1 MTAISEIGN
10 KYSRL
15 TVVGRSANK
24 DKKAMWACVCDCGNS
39 KVVSGTHLRTG
50 HVSSCGC
57 YHKEVVALLGK
68 SNKGKSDNR
77 GQPRKY
83 ENYVGVLGRVV
94 GTTDRSEQNGAVQYL
109 VECAKCGEIHSRNAK
124 HLKQG
129 QEYQGCEYY
138 KPPNYSGLEK
148 RDGIIRRVYGI
159 TLAEYDKMFE
169 DQNGKCAIC
178 GSPDEVEGRR
188 LAIDHCHDSGR
199 VRGLLCGKCNRGLG
213 LFYDNKQLLENAISY
228 LATHSL
234 AR

>member
-1 MTAISEIGN
+1 MAAISEIGN

-15 TVVGRSANK
+15 TVVGRSLNK
-24 DKKAMWACVCDCGNS
+24 DKKAMWDCVCDCGNT

-57 YHKEVVALLGK
+57 YHKEVVALIGK

-124 HLKQG
+124 HLKHG
-129 QEYQGCEYY
+129 HEYQGCEHY

-169 DQNGKCAIC
+169 DQGGKCAIC
-178 GSPDEVEGRR
+178 GNSDEVEGRR
-188 LAIDHCHDSGR
+188 LAIDHCHDSGK

-213 LFYDNKQLLENAISY
+213 LFYDNQELLENAISY
-228 LATHSL
+228 LNKFSL